1 MLDFLI
7 AVLWI
12 VGGSFLVAFLMCLPV
27 WFASRQPERPYGG
40 D

>member
-7 AVLWI
+7 VGLWI
-12 VGGSFLVAFLMCLPV
+12 VGGSVLFAFVMCLPV
-27 WFASRQPERPYGG
+27 WFASRQPEKPYG